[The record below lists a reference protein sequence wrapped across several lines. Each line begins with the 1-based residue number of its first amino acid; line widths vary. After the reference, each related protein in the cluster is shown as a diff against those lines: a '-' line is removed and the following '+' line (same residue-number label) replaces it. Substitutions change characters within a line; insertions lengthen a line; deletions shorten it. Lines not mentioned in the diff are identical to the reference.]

1 MGGGAVAFIDD
12 GRAQL
17 LAGQAQRMKLDSE
30 EAAELL
36 RRGKLDEAARM
47 LDRNRAYANAIWHE
61 LDLLTRP
68 PRNALMRGKSRG
80 R

>member
-17 LAGQAQRMKLDSE
+17 LAGQAQRMKQDSE
-30 EAAELL
+30 EAAALL
-36 RRGKLDEAARM
+36 RRGKVDEAARM

-68 PRNALMRGKSRG
+68 PREALFRGKSR
-80 R
+80 RR